1 MSFIYICNLVICE
14 TLPVMAQEFHSA
26 TINDA
31 YLKIGQKKEWIP
43 AGLDI
48 FEKADVIETEK
59 NNSDYLIEY
68 EVQKIFRGLFY
79 SAKDSLWLVAKLF
92 VFPNQIQAFGFYSV
106 DKTPSFNFLQIGY
119 ESFTY
124 QKNLVS
130 WYNNFVLHLEVI
142 DTLKKSEKALKDF
155 AQEFINLLPS
165 KKKHTPILDSFPSRH
180 RVKHSEKFYMR
191 RWLDQD
197 YFKNIYYADYYTPD
211 GYSRIFIIDNLHTEN
226 ADSNFWKFKRYM
238 NFYSA
243 VINDTLQVQT
253 DYFVANDP
261 LWGLVIFAKKN
272 KIIYGILDYRNKKWA
287 EERLAELLSE
297 LKKRNIV
304 MPG

>member
-1 MSFIYICNLVICE
+1 
-14 TLPVMAQEFHSA
+14 MAQEYHSA
-26 TINDA
+26 SINDA
-31 YLKIGQKKEWIP
+31 FQQIRQKKEWIP
-43 AGLDI
+43 AGLEVFEGQDI
-48 FEKADVIETEK
+48 LEVEQ
-59 NNSDYLIEY
+59 NNSDYLVEY
-68 EVQKIFRGLFY
+68 EVQKIFRGSFY
-79 SAKDSLWLVAKLF
+79 TAKDSLFLMAKLF
-92 VFPNQIQAFGFYSV
+92 VFPSQIKAFGFYSI
-106 DKTPSFNFLQIGY
+106 DKTPSLNFLPIGY
-119 ESFTY
+119 ESFIY

-130 WYNNFVLHLEVI
+130 WYNNYVLHLEVT

-155 AQEFINLLPS
+155 AQEFINLLPR
-165 KKKHTPILDSFPSRH
+165 KKKYTPILDCFPSKH
-180 RVKHSEKFYMR
+180 RVKHSEKFYVR

-226 ADSNFWKFKRYM
+226 ADSNFWKFKRFM
-238 NFYSA
+238 NSYSA

-253 DYFVANDP
+253 DYFVGNDP
-261 LWGLVIFAKKN
+261 LWGLVILAKKN